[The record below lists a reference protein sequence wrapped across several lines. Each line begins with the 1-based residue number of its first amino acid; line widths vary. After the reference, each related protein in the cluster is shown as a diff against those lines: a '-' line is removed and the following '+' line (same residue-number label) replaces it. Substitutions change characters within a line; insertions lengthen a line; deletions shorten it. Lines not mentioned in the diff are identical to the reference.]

1 KGQYQLLQQSRTQPD
16 PNAFMAAQNQTGWSW
31 GARMFIQ
38 MMMLTEQ
45 QGVLNSG
52 WHLLGRLHLIER
64 EFNRL
69 KASDT
74 LWNNGKGS
82 IGFSDYTK
90 QEAEG
95 ITNNDWLLIALSYV
109 AERDM
114 TQYLDMW
121 GFSFSD
127 KAKQQVTALSLSNMP
142 LTYFASSNQG
152 YCLDEFA
159 KTPLDVDGTTAWPL
173 N

>member
-1 KGQYQLLQQSRTQPD
+1 LKGGD
-16 PNAFMAAQNQTGWSW
+16 
-31 GARMFIQ
+31 
-38 MMMLTEQ
+38 E
-45 QGVLNSG
+45 
-52 WHLLGRLHLIER
+52 
-64 EFNRL
+64 
-69 KASDT
+69 
-74 LWNNGKGS
+74 LWNDRKGS
-82 IGFSDYTK
+82 IGFSDYTR
-90 QEAEG
+90 QEAVD

-109 AERDM
+109 AERNM

-159 KTPLDVDGTTAWPL
+159 KTPLDVDGTTIWPL

>member
-1 KGQYQLLQQSRTQPD
+1 
-16 PNAFMAAQNQTGWSW
+16 
-31 GARMFIQ
+31 
-38 MMMLTEQ
+38 
-45 QGVLNSG
+45 
-52 WHLLGRLHLIER
+52 LGRLHLIER

-114 TQYLDMW
+114 KQYLDMW